1 MAKNPQFKN
10 NKSNQPDIRN
20 IDPENPEENT
30 DTSTGTDKTTGTIED
45 TSVTN
50 PTDTENTETSENGD
64 TNEDTQQGNGGD
76 TTPPETTEPVI
87 PPQEPTDP
95 SEPPV
100 DPTVPDDSAIPTT
113 KPSDADGDP
122 IGKEIGTIN
131 DALLRYGKLMS
142 GKRAYSRVEG
152 PSNQVLIINILEN
165 IFVDTLDYTTMEAKI
180 RFFFRFAANL
190 AKTDDNW
197 LGVPLAYRG
206 LDSVKLP
213 FERVENYSRLLN
225 MVIRINEAR
234 NKKEELA
241 LISFDFTFK
250 YHPKP
255 VTAEYAKSIVTD
267 ICNG

>member
-10 NKSNQPDIRN
+10 NKSIQPDVRS
-20 IDPENPEENT
+20 IDTETTEENT
-30 DTSTGTDKTTGTIED
+30 GIPSDANETTSTTEDTDVTHPTDPVNTGTPESSDITGGTQPDNE
-45 TSVTN
+45 
-50 PTDTENTETSENGD
+50 GD
-64 TNEDTQQGNGGD
+64 S
-76 TTPPETTEPVI
+76 TPPETTEPVI